1 MDAHAFI
8 FSGNMTMFISTS
20 LVRARQVLLL
30 SGCVL
35 TAIHEKQLYGG
46 RFSDKGRE
54 QGTVFEKIERFLMKP
69 NGFSIKPSSFHFS

>member
-20 LVRARQVLLL
+20 LVRARQVLL

-46 RFSDKGRE
+46 RFSDKGRDP
-54 QGTVFEKIERFLMKP
+54 KP
-69 NGFSIKPSSFHFS
+69 M